1 MPTKNQILF
10 SKAELKGLTKTQI
23 QSFTNTV
30 NKQEIDKFILSII
43 KANDNNGLPIWRQLL
58 QLLSPY
64 QVSTI
69 NTNLIPLFTKNN
81 LLLYAFSKKQMKALT
96 KKQIQAFTTEQIK
109 NFSYNKFSLLEKGMR
124 KALKTINNQLTIEY
138 DFYEFKFQIES
149 LTPKQL
155 EWFTSN
161 QNAAFTKEQIQVFT
175 KEQKKAFNK
184 PSIQTRNQQLNS
196 NFNVNNINAIFETEP
211 LPKTN
216 NSIIPSW

>member
-81 LLLYAFSKKQMKALT
+81 LLLYAFSKKQ
-96 KKQIQAFTTEQIK
+96 IQAFTTEQIK

-161 QNAAFTKEQIQVFT
+161 QKAAFTKEQIQVFT
-175 KEQKKAFNK
+175 KEQKKLLINHLYK
-184 PSIQTRNQQLNS
+184 QEI
-196 NFNVNNINAIFETEP
+196 NN
-211 LPKTN
+211 
-216 NSIIPSW
+216 

>member
-10 SKAELKGLTKTQI
+10 SKAELKELTKTQI

-96 KKQIQAFTTEQIK
+96 TKQIQAFTTEQIK
-109 NFSYNKFSLLEKGMR
+109 NFSYNKFSLLEKGIR

-155 EWFTSN
+155 ELFTSN
-161 QNAAFTKEQIQVFT
+161 QKAAFTKEQIQVFT
-175 KEQKKAFNK
+175 KEQKKLLINHLYK
-184 PSIQTRNQQLNS
+184 QEI
-196 NFNVNNINAIFETEP
+196 NN
-211 LPKTN
+211 
-216 NSIIPSW
+216 

>member
-69 NTNLIPLFTKNN
+69 NTNLIPLFTK
-81 LLLYAFSKKQMKALT
+81 K
-96 KKQIQAFTTEQIK
+96 
-109 NFSYNKFSLLEKGMR
+109 
-124 KALKTINNQLTIEY
+124 
-138 DFYEFKFQIES
+138 
-149 LTPKQL
+149 
-155 EWFTSN
+155 
-161 QNAAFTKEQIQVFT
+161 
-175 KEQKKAFNK
+175 
-184 PSIQTRNQQLNS
+184 
-196 NFNVNNINAIFETEP
+196 
-211 LPKTN
+211 
-216 NSIIPSW
+216 

>member
-10 SKAELKGLTKTQI
+10 SKAELKELTKTQI

-81 LLLYAFSKKQMKALT
+81 LTALCFFKKT
-96 KKQIQAFTTEQIK
+96 NEST
-109 NFSYNKFSLLEKGMR
+109 YNKTNSSIYNRTNK
-124 KALKTINNQLTIEY
+124 
-138 DFYEFKFQIES
+138 KFQ
-149 LTPKQL
+149 L
-155 EWFTSN
+155 
-161 QNAAFTKEQIQVFT
+161 
-175 KEQKKAFNK
+175 
-184 PSIQTRNQQLNS
+184 
-196 NFNVNNINAIFETEP
+196 
-211 LPKTN
+211 
-216 NSIIPSW
+216 

>member
-10 SKAELKGLTKTQI
+10 SKAELKELTKTQI
-23 QSFTNTV
+23 QSFINTV

-96 KKQIQAFTTEQIK
+96 TEQIK
-109 NFSYNKFSLLEKGMR
+109 NFSYNKFSLLEKGIR

-155 EWFTSN
+155 KWFTSN
-161 QNAAFTKEQIQVFT
+161 QKAAFTKEQIQVFT

-196 NFNVNNINAIFETEP
+196 NFNVNNINAIFETES

-216 NSIIPSW
+216 NPIIPSW